1 MRCYFV
7 EDVQFQLGVG
17 TLHVFAPPMP
27 RPTSCIT
34 TVTSWIGL
42 PKRIAT
48 RSAGFLLP
56 VVCALAVAISV
67 QGGAELPHSSSGS
80 EEGFGRVHMEVSC
93 TSAIAVD
100 FDRALALLHNF
111 WYARA
116 LERFNHVIKKDPE
129 CAMAYWGAAMT
140 YNHPFWD
147 PPSQTDEAAAWSLVQ
162 KGLSAKEASPREKL
176 YLAAVAVLY
185 KDAGAGSK
193 SARDQNYRDAMAT
206 TYAQYPDDETALF
219 YGLSILGAIPEGSH
233 GFDQQEKAA
242 KLFEA
247 VYARHP
253 DHPGALHYLIHAY
266 DDPVHAQQALKA
278 ARAYAHA
285 AAAVPHALHMPSHIF
300 TRLGDWDESAATNLR
315 AWEVSDA
322 DVKKAAESGAYRD
335 YHSLNYLEYAYIQLG
350 RFHDA
355 QHTVDIVAAQYAAL
369 PDKKTG
375 PDTPELQ
382 SRHVRGRTI
391 YAVPDRV
398 VYGYFD
404 MLTRLVVEAG
414 RWEEAAKIP
423 VLVPSRDFVAVTLQW
438 QAKAAAARK
447 DVGTANAA
455 AAKLA
460 SLSEEPGQHP
470 FAKLIITLQA
480 KEAEAFAAEAAND
493 ADRAIAKLKE
503 AVEIEDSI
511 DDLSQP
517 PYPVIPATEMAGDL
531 LLDFNRP
538 AEAVPYFQ
546 KTLQRT
552 PNRPKAIFGLARA
565 AQAIGDKP
573 TATERYRE
581 FLTVWKNADPDRPEV
596 STAKAFLTTNAIRE
610 K

>member
-1 MRCYFV
+1 MWAR
-7 EDVQFQLGVG
+7 
-17 TLHVFAPPMP
+17 
-27 RPTSCIT
+27 
-34 TVTSWIGL
+34 
-42 PKRIAT
+42 
-48 RSAGFLLP
+48 FLLLL
-56 VVCALAVAISV
+56 VCALALAIPT
-67 QGGAELPHSSSGS
+67 QGKQQQHPSSGS
-80 EEGFGRVHMEVSC
+80 EEGFGRDHMDISC
-93 TSAIAVD
+93 APPVAAD
-100 FDRALALLHNF
+100 FDSAVALLHNF

-116 LERFNHVIKKDPE
+116 LERFNQVIKKDSQ

-147 PPSQTDEAAAWSLVQ
+147 PPSQNDETAAWALVQ
-162 KGLSAKEASPREKL
+162 KGLSASEASAREKL
-176 YLAAVAVLY
+176 YLAAVAALF

-193 SARDQNYRDAMAT
+193 SARDQNYRDAMAAAYT
-206 TYAQYPDDETALF
+206 QYPDDETALF

-233 GFDQQEKAA
+233 GFEQQEKAA
-242 KLFEA
+242 NLFEA

-266 DDPVHAQQALKA
+266 DDPVHAQLGLRA
-278 ARAYAHA
+278 ARAYAQA

-300 TRLGDWDESAATNLR
+300 TRLGYWDESAATNLR
-315 AWEVSDA
+315 AWKVSEA
-322 DVKKAAESGAYRD
+322 DVRRAGDSGAYCD

-355 QHTVDIVAAQYAAL
+355 QHVVDIAAAQYQAL
-369 PDKKTG
+369 PDKKTA

-404 MLTRLVVEAG
+404 MLTRLAVEAG
-414 RWEEAAKIP
+414 RWDEAAKIP
-423 VLVPSRDFVAVTLQW
+423 VLVSSRDFVAVTLQW
-438 QAKAAAARK
+438 QAKAAAVRK

-455 AAKLA
+455 AAKLV
-460 SLSEEPGQHP
+460 SLSQETGQHP

-480 KEAEAFAAEAAND
+480 KEAEAFAAEASGDLDSAV
-493 ADRAIAKLKE
+493 AKLKK
-503 AVEIEDSI
+503 AVAIEDSI

-517 PYPVIPATEMAGDL
+517 PYPSIPASELAGNL

-546 KTLQRT
+546 KTLHRT

-565 AQAIGDKP
+565 AQALGDYT
-573 TATERYRE
+573 TAVERYRE
-581 FLTVWKNADPDRPEV
+581 FLTIWKDADPDRPEI
-596 STAKAFLTTNAIRE
+596 STARAFLTKNGIQT